1 MSDKICKIIHCNKN
15 KINNLSKKV
24 KEIEMNCCNGGVTNL
39 PDGSCFSDYLFWDG
53 NKWKNGDFDD
63 KKRVHIGCNAG
74 KNNQGSS
81 TIAIGENAGNQDQ
94 KSNAISIGFCTG
106 FRKQGE
112 DSIAI
117 GEKAGNSSQKANAIA
132 IGNSNSSNMQATN
145 AIAIGNN
152 AGFQNQGEDSIAIGE
167 KAGILNQ
174 HSNTIILNA
183 TGTSLDSIA
192 PNSFYVNPIRGTGST
207 VNLCPLY
214 YNTGT
219 HEILYFI
226 GGKF

>member
-1 MSDKICKIIHCNKN
+1 MSSNVCKSVNCHSKKIRELC
-15 KINNLSKKV
+15 KKV

-53 NKWKNGDFDD
+53 NKWKNGNFDD

-106 FRKQGE
+106 FRKQV
-112 DSIAI
+112 
-117 GEKAGNSSQKANAIA
+117 
-132 IGNSNSSNMQATN
+132 
-145 AIAIGNN
+145 
-152 AGFQNQGEDSIAIGE
+152 EDSIAIGE

-192 PNSFYVNPIRGTGST
+192 PNSFYVNPIRGTGSA